1 MRKFLVGMVSVFL
14 SIGAI
19 SVASDPPSPAPETS
33 RTEQESVR
41 IPALQVVRV
50 LMNAGRWHEA
60 RDILEHI
67 EPRDEGERIE
77 WLFLLGSTEIR
88 LGRLREAAERFEG
101 ILAMRPD
108 LTRVRLE
115 LARVYHALGRDE
127 KAMFHFDTS
136 LTDELPS
143 SVENTVEAY
152 MDRIEARKRWSV
164 SLSAAVLPESNP
176 VKRTDREVVRIGG
189 IPFRLNDDARE
200 ASGTGV
206 LVTTGAQFSP
216 VIGDDLRGVLAG
228 SAAAKLYRQSEWND
242 TSIQGDVGIARLFD
256 RGSLSGG
263 IRLGRQ
269 WLGAKQHSTEA
280 GPWARARLRVSPALR
295 LDVALDAAR
304 RRHPDRPDL
313 DGWTVSLR
321 PGLDYGFSS
330 STTLRTEIDLEQT
343 NAREDRHG
351 SRLAGVAVAV
361 SHAFHGGL
369 SVSPRISLHRRRYS
383 GRDPLF
389 QKSRSD
395 RQMRISVNLLHR
407 ALQFRGFAPYVGLV
421 FEWNRSNIPI
431 NDYRNRGG
439 VIGIS
444 RTF

>member
-1 MRKFLVGMVSVFL
+1 
-14 SIGAI
+14 
-19 SVASDPPSPAPETS
+19 
-33 RTEQESVR
+33 
-41 IPALQVVRV
+41 
-50 LMNAGRWHEA
+50 
-60 RDILEHI
+60 
-67 EPRDEGERIE
+67 
-77 WLFLLGSTEIR
+77 
-88 LGRLREAAERFEG
+88 
-101 ILAMRPD
+101 
-108 LTRVRLE
+108 
-115 LARVYHALGRDE
+115 
-127 KAMFHFDTS
+127 
-136 LTDELPS
+136 
-143 SVENTVEAY
+143 

-330 STTLRTEIDLEQT
+330 KHDAADRDRPRTDQ
-343 NAREDRHG
+343 RPRG
-351 SRLAGVAVAV
+351 SPWQP
-361 SHAFHGGL
+361 S
-369 SVSPRISLHRRRYS
+369 RRRRRCRFACLPWRSLRYRP
-383 GRDPLF
+383 GFLF
-389 QKSRSD
+389 TAAAIPAGTRCFSKSRSD